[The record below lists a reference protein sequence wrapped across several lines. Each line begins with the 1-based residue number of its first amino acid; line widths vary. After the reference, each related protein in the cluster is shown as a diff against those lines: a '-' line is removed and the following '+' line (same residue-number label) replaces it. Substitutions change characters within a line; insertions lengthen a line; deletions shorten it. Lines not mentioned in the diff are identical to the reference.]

1 MQEVTKGDPTSF
13 FYPDSPIFIFF
24 LYFFRFLNNEYNIQ
38 YMNNFKKTLR
48 AIIVLIASLMT
59 TTAWAQITGAGTS
72 DDPYV
77 LHTAADWVTFANR
90 VDGSRFYGDSYFKL
104 SDTWDNSANPVTVT
118 VGTKDWPF
126 TGSFDGNFRTL
137 TVNINETSKQGTAP
151 FREINEGAIIKNL
164 TVVGNVNGTTHAAGL
179 VGVSRNY
186 AAVFTN
192 VIENCTVEVNVT
204 VNTGSNKH
212 MGGVVGH
219 GMTSYLTIKNT
230 VFCGTMS
237 NGGDYAGGLMGWSD
251 GNTLNIDNC
260 IFAGSYTGNGLFH
273 PIAVRGNNNPM
284 TLNVNR
290 AYYTTEPTLTDES
303 YIAVAGTRV
312 YLSPPEDLFSK
323 ACQLIDG
330 HQYYVPCTVNGIASF
345 YAYNDGN
352 AITLGYTV
360 KGIDG
365 TVLTKNTD
373 YTETITNSNGE
384 TVTAV
389 TDMGDYTLT
398 LTGLPAGGC
407 FGSYSQTFSVIEA
420 NNTGAVLIE
429 DAAGWEAFAQRVN
442 NGETG
447 LDGML
452 IADIDL
458 GNSQTMVGT
467 SNNKYRGR
475 FDGKGHTLTV
485 QYKTTAE
492 NTAPFRFVEGGRIYN
507 LHTAGTIQT
516 SAKFAAG
523 IVSNYYG
530 ERSALMNSRSSVTI
544 ISSVN
549 GDGTHGGLI
558 AVSNGGTAEIPLL
571 NHCVFDGKLLTTNGT
586 TLCGG
591 LVGFSHSSF
600 RISYCLYAP
609 APLEEGETEISSDKT
624 FARFAEGKSIYS
636 ISSYYT
642 RTLGSAQGSNGSGL
656 SAEQLASRL
665 GSHRHVEDGNVVPLY
680 DRTLLKGD
688 GTQGSPYLITSDE
701 DWETF
706 AYTINS
712 GSRMIRIYVELT
724 NDITVHTTAGDR
736 ANSFQFSG
744 IFQGNGHTMTL
755 DMNTSSNYGGP
766 FHIAAGSINNLH
778 VTGILRTSGQYAG
791 GVVGFATGGTD
802 LYNCWSS
809 VTIISSYNGS
819 GYHGGLV
826 GVDNWTAG
834 IVLHNCLFDGK
845 LLTTGGTTNCSGLV
859 GEAYNH
865 LSIYNCLSSPAELA
879 EGETPCGSCNTL
891 YHINKPDV
899 MQGQATNYYLPAS
912 YMTNLQ
918 GDDATPYTP
927 EELVGLLGRNEW
939 SLLDGKPVPI
949 YKVSDLV
956 GSGTDTD
963 PYLIRNID
971 DWRALSAN
979 VRSGRTYD
987 DQYFLMTADID
998 LGDDQS
1004 KVGTDRYGF
1013 AGHFDGGDY
1022 TLTVHYVSTADHCA
1036 PFSYLKGNSHK
1047 IRRLHTAGT
1056 IQTSGRYAAGIIS
1069 NNWGFYDYVGTTLL
1083 ERCRSS
1089 VIITSTR
1096 EGEGI
1101 IGGLIAT
1108 HTVQLSMI
1116 DCLFDGSLLG
1126 ENTHTCSG
1134 LLGVNTG
1141 NYVYFGNSLYNPKE
1155 QTVGTTNSCTLARNN
1170 GAYSSALNIYNCYYT
1185 RTLGTVQG
1193 TDGSQMTGAELVQA
1207 LGADNW
1213 TLEDGQPVPRV
1224 TRPVE
1229 LNGSGTEDDPYLI
1242 ACEQDWNNL
1251 ANNLEAERNYQDK
1264 LFLQTA
1270 DITVTTM
1277 VGTSSHPFNGIYEG
1291 DGHTLT
1297 FNAGTADAYQNQ
1309 QHCAPFRYVKNATV
1323 KNLRT
1328 QGDIYTSAQF
1338 AAGLAASVSG
1348 DFTVTNCLSDITINS
1363 SVDGDGTHGGFVARA
1378 LNGTTVFTGCV
1389 FSGELLGTTTHSCGG
1404 FVGWTETN
1412 NQAKVTFR
1420 NCLFAPQACS
1430 FSSNNSNVFS
1440 RTRNEGQSLSF
1451 INAYFSYQLGN
1462 AQGKKTR
1469 RISGDEYCTVAIA
1482 GAITEYGVSG
1492 LRSNGWGIEY
1502 ASEVYSGLGHKMSL
1516 SLGCTPPPGYA
1527 VEYFVASDGTLSGT
1541 ENPYTLAMPR
1551 SDVTISATFIGSEWD
1566 GDGTEESPYLIY
1578 NHFQLD
1584 TLSSRVNKGNDYDG
1598 IYFKL
1603 CADIA
1608 YDPNMLTIDNDSN
1621 GVNESNFTAIGT
1633 SDHLFKGHLDGDYY
1647 TISGIR
1653 IVKTDGDQ
1661 GLFGRTNT
1669 SKLTNIVLSD
1679 TDITGGTNTGGI
1691 VGHKT
1696 GGEVTNC
1703 HVTSTVTI
1711 RTVRTEVNYHGGIV
1725 GYNNS
1730 GAISRCSSA
1739 ATLTIENGNTNCANY
1754 GGIVGYSRTGS
1765 IKYNLAI
1772 GAVIPRASSNYGAVY
1787 GSKSN
1792 SATFQY
1798 NYRNHCTMPDS
1809 SINDINANDGCV
1821 YGYLITLDEFV
1832 TSSAI
1837 QIILPEHKDLNSEG
1851 TALETVAALTY
1862 NVASYGTTITLGNT
1876 LPAGCI
1882 FDHYTVR
1889 GNAIQGNTFT
1899 MGSYDVNVGIV
1910 FSVDQSAV
1918 SRAITSYDEGGY
1930 VLIASPIGTVNPDN
1944 VTNML
1949 ENEYDLYRFNQ
1960 AAEKEWENYKQEGDH
1975 YHFDLEVGCGYLY
1988 ANSSNVTLVFPGTPY
2003 SGNGEVMLS
2012 KTAGGRLEGWN
2023 LVGNPFAVTAYIAD
2037 GRSFYTMNAQGNEI
2051 VPADRNSIAPM
2062 EGIFVIATNDGET
2075 MTFTT
2080 NEPQNNNGKGL
2091 VLNLSKGPSVIDRA
2105 IVRFDEGRQ
2114 LPKFQIRENSTKLY
2128 IPQDNGNY
2136 AVVSAEH
2143 QGEMPVNFKAEKN
2156 GTYTLNL
2163 IAEGMAFNYLH
2174 LIDNLTGNDVNLL
2187 QTPYYT
2193 FEAKTGDYASRFKL
2207 VFATSDANE
2216 DSQFAFISN
2225 GEIIVKGEG
2234 TLQVI
2239 DMLGHILI
2247 SRLIDSGSSL
2257 LSSDFLTN
2265 GVYVLRLINGEM
2277 VRTQKIIVK

>member
-1 MQEVTKGDPTSF
+1 MN
-13 FYPDSPIFIFF
+13 YLRYF
-24 LYFFRFLNNEYNIQ
+24 LF
-38 YMNNFKKTLR
+38 TLFT
-48 AIIVLIASLMT
+48 LLMT
-59 TTAWAQITGAGTS
+59 TTAWAQITGSGSS

-90 VDGSRFYGDSYFKL
+90 VNGSRFYGDSYFKL
-104 SDTWDNSANPVTVT
+104 SDTWDNSTNPVAAT

-126 TGSFDGNFRTL
+126 TGTFDGNFRTL

-179 VGVSRNY
+179 VGISRNY

-212 MGGVVGH
+212 IGGVVGH
-219 GMTSYLTIKNT
+219 AMTSFLTIKNT

-251 GNTLNIDNC
+251 GNTLTIDNC
-260 IFAGSYTGNGLFH
+260 LFAGSYSGNGLFH
-273 PIAVRGNNNPM
+273 PIAVRGNNSSM

-290 AYYTTEPTLTDES
+290 AYYATEPTLTDEG
-303 YIAVAGTRV
+303 YIVVAGTRV

-330 HQYYVPCTVNGIASF
+330 HQYYAPCTVSGIAAS

-360 KGIDG
+360 KGTDG
-365 TVLTKNTD
+365 LELTKNTD

-384 TVTAV
+384 TVTAA

-398 LTGLPAGGC
+398 LTGIHTAGCYGTYSNT
-407 FGSYSQTFSVIEA
+407 FRVIKVNGSGGQPF
-420 NNTGAVLIE
+420 LIE

-442 NGETG
+442 DGETG

-452 IADIDL
+452 VADIDL
-458 GNSQTMVGT
+458 GDSQTMVGT
-467 SNNKYRGR
+467 SNKEYSGR
-475 FDGKGHTLTV
+475 FDGNGHTLTV
-485 QYKTTAE
+485 HYNTSAE
-492 NTAPFRFVEGGRIYN
+492 YTAPFRFVEGGRIYN

-523 IVSNYYG
+523 IVANYYG
-530 ERSALMNSRSSVTI
+530 ERSALMNCRSSVTI

-558 AVSNGGTAEIPLL
+558 AVSDGGTYEIPLL
-571 NHCVFDGKLLTTNGT
+571 SHCVFDGKLLTTNGT
-586 TLCGG
+586 TLCSG
-591 LVGFSHSSF
+591 LVGYCHKSF
-600 RISYCLYAP
+600 TISYCLYAP
-609 APLEEGETEISSDKT
+609 APLEEGETEITSDKT
-624 FARFAEGKSIYS
+624 FIRLNEGKSVRIV
-636 ISSYYT
+636 SSYYT

-665 GSHRHVEDGNVVPLY
+665 GSHWHVEDGNVVPLY
-680 DRTLLKGD
+680 DRTMLKGD
-688 GTQGSPYLITSDE
+688 GTQGSPYVITSDE

-706 AYTINS
+706 AYAVNS
-712 GSRMIRIYVELT
+712 GSRMLQLFVELN
-724 NDITVHTTAGDR
+724 NDITARTTAGVQE
-736 ANSFQFSG
+736 NNFNFSG
-744 IFQGNGHTMTL
+744 IFQGNGYTMTL

-766 FHIAAGSINNLH
+766 FHIGSCSINNLH

-791 GVVGFATGGTD
+791 GVVGFATGGTN

-809 VTIISSYNGS
+809 VTIISSYNGN

-834 IVLHNCLFDGK
+834 IALHNCLFDGK

-865 LSIYNCLSSPAELA
+865 LSIYNCVSSPAELA
-879 EGETPCGSCNTL
+879 EGEIPCGSCNTL
-891 YHINKPDV
+891 YHVDTPEVI
-899 MQGQATNYYLPAS
+899 QGLATNYYLPAP
-912 YMTNLQ
+912 YMTTLQ

-927 EELVGLLGRNEW
+927 EELAQRLGNEW
-939 SLLDGKPVPI
+939 SLLDGNPVPI
-949 YKVSDLV
+949 HKVFNLV

-963 PYLIRNID
+963 PYLIRNFE
-971 DWRALSAN
+971 DWKALTAN
-979 VRSGRTYD
+979 VRAGRTYD
-987 DQYFLMTADID
+987 DKYFLMTADID
-998 LGDDQS
+998 LGDNQLM
-1004 KVGTDRYGF
+1004 VGTGRFGF
-1013 AGHFDGGDY
+1013 AGHFDGGGY

-1036 PFSYLKGNSHK
+1036 PFRCLKGNSHTFK
-1047 IRRLHTAGT
+1047 NLHTAGT
-1056 IQTSGRYAAGIIS
+1056 IQTSGKYAAGIIS
-1069 NNWGFYDYVGTTLL
+1069 NNSGDYDYVGTTNL
-1083 ERCRSS
+1083 EKCRSS

-1108 HTVQLSMI
+1108 HTYQLNISN
-1116 DCLFDGSLLG
+1116 CLFDGSILG

-1141 NYVYFGNSLYNPKE
+1141 NSVSINNSLYNPKE
-1155 QTVGTTNSCTLARNN
+1155 QTVGTTNSYTLARNESYYS
-1170 GAYSSALNIYNCYYT
+1170 GALHFSNCYYT
-1185 RTLGTVQG
+1185 RSLGTVQG

-1207 LGADNW
+1207 LGAENW
-1213 TLEDGQPVPRV
+1213 TLEDGQPIPRV
-1224 TRPVE
+1224 SRPVE

-1242 ACEQDWNNL
+1242 ACEQDWDNL
-1251 ANNLEAERNYQDK
+1251 AINLEAERNYQDK
-1264 LFLQTA
+1264 HFLQTA

-1277 VGTSSHPFNGIYEG
+1277 VGTSTSPFNGIYEG

-1363 SVDGDGTHGGFVARA
+1363 SVNGDGTHGGFVARA

-1430 FSSNNSNVFS
+1430 FSSNNSSAFS
-1440 RTRNEGQSLSF
+1440 RTRNESQSLSF

-1482 GAITEYGVSG
+1482 GAITEYEVSG

-1502 ASEVYSGLGHKMSL
+1502 AGEVYSGLGYKMSL
-1516 SLGCTPPPGYA
+1516 TLGCTPPPGYA
-1527 VEYFVASDGTLSGT
+1527 VDYYVASDGTLNGT

-1584 TLSSRVNKGNDYDG
+1584 TLSSRVNNGNDYSG
-1598 IYFKL
+1598 QYFKL
-1603 CADIA
+1603 CADIG
-1608 YDPNMLTIDNDSN
+1608 YDPNLLTIDNDGN

-1633 SDHLFKGHLDGDYY
+1633 SDHLFKGHLDGDNH

-1653 IVKTDGDQ
+1653 IVKTDGYQ

-1679 TDITGGTNTGGI
+1679 TDITGGTYTGGI
-1691 VGHKT
+1691 VGHRS
-1696 GGEVTNC
+1696 GGQVTNC

-1711 RTVRTEVNYHGGIV
+1711 RTVQTEINYHGGIV

-1730 GAISRCSSA
+1730 GAISQCSSA

-1754 GGIVGYSRTGS
+1754 GGIVGYARTGS
-1765 IKYNLAI
+1765 VTYNLAI

-1787 GSKSN
+1787 GSKGS
-1792 SATFQY
+1792 SATFQN

-1809 SINDINANDGCV
+1809 SNNDITTNDGCV

-1832 TSSAI
+1832 TSSAT
-1837 QIILPEHKDLNSEG
+1837 QIILPEHKDLDSEG
-1851 TALETVAALTY
+1851 TALETVAAITY
-1862 NVASYGTTITLGNT
+1862 NVASYGTAITLGNT
-1876 LPAGCI
+1876 LPDGCI

-1889 GNAIQGNTFT
+1889 GQAIQGNTFT
-1899 MGSYDVNVGIV
+1899 MGPYDVSVGIV
-1910 FSVDQSAV
+1910 FSVDQNAV
-1918 SRAITSYDEGGY
+1918 SKVITGYGDSDGGY
-1930 VLIASPIGTVNPDN
+1930 VLIASPVGMVSPGN
-1944 VTNML
+1944 VTNMF
-1949 ENEYDLYRFNQ
+1949 NNTYDLYRFNQ
-1960 AAEKEWENYKQEGDH
+1960 AADLEWENYKANS
-1975 YHFDLEVGCGYLY
+1975 FDLEPGKGYLY
-1988 ANSSNVTLVFPGTPY
+1988 ANSEDVTLLFPGTPY
-2003 SGNGEVMLS
+2003 NGSGEVTLS
-2012 KTAGGRLEGWN
+2012 KTTGVDFEGWN
-2023 LVGNPFAVTAYIAD
+2023 LVGNPFTETVYIED
-2037 GRSFYTMNAQGNEI
+2037 GRGFYTMNADGNEI
-2051 VPADRNSIAPM
+2051 IAASNPSIEAM
-2062 EGIFVIATNDGET
+2062 EGVFVIANYDEET

-2080 NEPQNNNGKGL
+2080 EAPANNGGAKL
-2091 VLNLSKGPSVIDRA
+2091 CLNLSHTNRGGVSTLRHAQGSTTGVIDRVL
-2105 IVRFDEGRQ
+2105 IRFGEGRQ
-2114 LPKFQIRENSTKLY
+2114 LPKFQIGENSTKLY
-2128 IPQDNGNY
+2128 IPQDNGNF
-2136 AVVSAEH
+2136 AVVSTEH
-2143 QGEMPVNFKAEKN
+2143 QGEMSVNFKAKEN

-2163 IAEGMAFNYLH
+2163 SSEGTTFNYLH

-2225 GEIIVKGEG
+2225 GEIIVNGEG

-2247 SRLIDSGSSL
+2247 SRLVVSGSNL

-2265 GVYVLRLINGEM
+2265 GVYVLRLINGEI